1 MKRYKEFQLKFKITG
16 CKPECNTCHY
26 KMKNCKKKQLIIK
39 YKQDGR
45 YFKSYICDKWMQK
58 ED

>member
-26 KMKNCKKKQLIIK
+26 KMKNA
-39 YKQDGR
+39 YK
-45 YFKSYICDKWMQK
+45 
-58 ED
+58 